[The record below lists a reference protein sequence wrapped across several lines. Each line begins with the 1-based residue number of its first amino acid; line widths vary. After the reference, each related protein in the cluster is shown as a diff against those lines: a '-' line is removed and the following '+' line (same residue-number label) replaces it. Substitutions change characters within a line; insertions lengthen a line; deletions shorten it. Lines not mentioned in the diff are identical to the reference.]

1 MINKILFYYR
11 NKIKPYLKSKYFYYK
26 GIKFNILDIIALL
39 WWLLFV
45 FLVLYMMI
53 YYA

>member
-1 MINKILFYYR
+1 MINKILLYYR
-11 NKIKPYLKSKYFYYK
+11 NNIKPYLKSKYFYYK
-26 GIKFNILDIIALL
+26 GIKFDILDIVALL